1 MAMSHQHSK
10 SQTLEV
16 HGGTG
21 GAGGL
26 GIGEGQG
33 GSGGPGYG
41 PILHLDAKTIHIVIH
56 RGDKNEGI
64 DIKRIDF
71 LNWLSPINF
80 FPRQEDIFRVR
91 QKGTGEWLL
100 AHPCFQEWKSGS
112 RRTLWCR
119 GIPGAGKTILINCC
133 EASQ

>member
-1 MAMSHQHSK
+1 
-10 SQTLEV
+10 
-16 HGGTG
+16 
-21 GAGGL
+21 
-26 GIGEGQG
+26 
-33 GSGGPGYG
+33 
-41 PILHLDAKTIHIVIH
+41 VIH
-56 RGDKNEGI
+56 RGDKEEEI

-80 FPRQEDIFRVR
+80 FPRQEDIFRVW

-119 GIPGAGKTILINCC
+119 GIRVLFTFTHLLKVLIN
-133 EASQ
+133 